1 MYMLF
6 ILYSEHATFVKKKCV
21 LQHLSELIKKQDYFI
36 HRVDAALYDKS
47 RYSNHNF
54 IFDLKIP
61 S

>member
-1 MYMLF
+1 MYMFF
-6 ILYSEHATFVKKKCV
+6 ILYSDHATFVKKKCV

-54 IFDLKIP
+54 IF
-61 S
+61 

>member
-1 MYMLF
+1 MLH
-6 ILYSEHATFVKKKCV
+6 LSKKCV